1 LNNIY
6 TTISC
11 YASVHGGPVT
21 NMQLLFFSVILLTG
35 RQDVTMLPKK
45 ELFDGG
51 KLGCVT
57 LGSKSM

>member
-1 LNNIY
+1 
-6 TTISC
+6 
-11 YASVHGGPVT
+11 
-21 NMQLLFFSVILLTG
+21 MQLLFFSVILLTG